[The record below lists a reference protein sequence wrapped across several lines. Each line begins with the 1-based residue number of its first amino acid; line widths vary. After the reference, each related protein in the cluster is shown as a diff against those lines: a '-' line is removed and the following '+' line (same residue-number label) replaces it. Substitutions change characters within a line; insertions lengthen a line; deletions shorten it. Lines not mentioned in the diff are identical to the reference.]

1 MGKNWKTRTTTPRA
15 PSTASRP
22 SGVLHRTG
30 MVCLTE
36 SPHLA
41 TCGAR
46 RSRTSRAIRRM
57 AISKTLRADF
67 FPEDKKT
74 CEPCLRVH
82 KAHAR
87 WRRRH
92 GRVHDGGVRNR
103 DG

>member
-15 PSTASRP
+15 PRTASRH

-46 RSRTSRAIRRM
+46 RSRASRAIRRM
-57 AISKTLRADF
+57 AISKTGPF
-67 FPEDKKT
+67 FFQVVNFGKK
-74 CEPCLRVH
+74 EKSVP
-82 KAHAR
+82 AR
-87 WRRRH
+87 DDNVPVQRPN
-92 GRVHDGGVRNR
+92 DN
-103 DG
+103 DENM